1 MAQRFVILAVI
12 AALAAAGC
20 GAGPGFRRN
29 VQGLESGNPD
39 VRRESALGLGH
50 TKLRNA
56 RLRDATIT
64 RLAVMAEMDA
74 DPLTRSA
81 ALMALSLQNPGKAVE
96 TAKLLRSDQSP
107 TVRADAAKIMRMHGD
122 ASCVGPLIAMLKEER
137 NVKVRRETVKALGR
151 FREPDAVVVLIE
163 RLGDPDRSVAHAARE
178 SLVRVSGRDFSM
190 DRSAWR
196 NWHRDL
202 IRTPE

>member
-96 TAKLLRSDQSP
+96 TSP